1 VSASDAAQGRLAPM
15 QGTLAA
21 FNVSGNRPATRLESE
36 GCYAVLTVQPNTRT
50 AQPTT
55 AIQNAC
61 MLINGIETKVAT
73 TASTTSTTDNQ
84 NVHDEGV
91 CIGIVKSPLEN
102 VAPRYSASWR
112 RFVNTSRNPGEAGL
126 FEGIAVPA
134 AAHPGAVVALAKLCY
149 FTAPGSSLGCG
160 PGCQARSKQTDAG
173 LAQR

>member
-1 VSASDAAQGRLAPM
+1 MFQEIDRLPGNQGDNWRPPTEAISVVESD
-15 QGTLAA
+15 
-21 FNVSGNRPATRLESE
+21 

-61 MLINGIETKVAT
+61 MLTNGIETKVAT

-91 CIGIVKSPLEN
+91 CIGIKSPLEN
-102 VAPRYSASWR
+102 VAPRYSASRR

-160 PGCQARSKQTDAG
+160 PGCQARPIA
-173 LAQR
+173 L